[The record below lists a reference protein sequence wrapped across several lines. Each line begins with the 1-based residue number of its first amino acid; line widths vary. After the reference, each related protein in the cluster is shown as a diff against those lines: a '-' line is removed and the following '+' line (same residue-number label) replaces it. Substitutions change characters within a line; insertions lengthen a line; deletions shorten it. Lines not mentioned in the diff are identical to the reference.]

1 MIVGVDEAGR
11 GPVIG
16 PLVVASLGI
25 PESQI
30 NILEGLGVND
40 SKALTPSKRLE
51 IRNKILKYKNWKYS
65 IVEFSA
71 EQIDRAM
78 EHDTLNAI
86 EVRLFAKAIDNIG
99 SEYISKLI
107 LDACDINQERFGR
120 NVSSIIRSNS
130 KDLELISE
138 HKADSKHLIVGA
150 ASILAKVHRDLE
162 IERISKEC
170 GFNIGSGYPSDPKTK
185 EAMSLLISSDSP
197 HADLRWSWATVERA
211 WEEAGKGKLP
221 LRPRIS
227 QNTSGQSSIDSWYRQ
242 L

>member
-30 NILEGLGVND
+30 NILEELGVND
-40 SKALTPSKRLE
+40 SKALTPSRRLE

-78 EHDTLNAI
+78 EHDTLNAV

-107 LDACDINQERFGR
+107 LDACDVNQERFGR
-120 NVSSIIRSNS
+120 NVSSIIKSNS

-162 IERISKEC
+162 IERISQEC

-185 EAMSLLISSDSP
+185 EAMSWLISSDSP

-211 WEEAGKGKLP
+211 WKEAGKGKLP

-242 L
+242 M

>member
-30 NILEGLGVND
+30 NILQELGVND
-40 SKALTPSKRLE
+40 SKALSPSKRLE
-51 IRNKILKYKNWKYS
+51 IRDKILTYKNWKFS

-78 EHDTLNAI
+78 EHDTLNSI
-86 EVRLFAKAIDNIG
+86 EVRLFAKAIENIDPTQ
-99 SEYISKLI
+99 ISKLI
-107 LDACDINQERFGR
+107 LDACDVNQERFGR
-120 NVSSIIRSNS
+120 NVSARIN
-130 KDLELISE
+130 KTPKNLELISE
-138 HKADSKHLIVGA
+138 HKADSKYLIVGA

-162 IERISKEC
+162 IERISHEC
-170 GFNIGSGYPSDPKTK
+170 GFNIGSGYPSDPNTK
-185 EAMSLLISSDSP
+185 DAITSLITGELP
-197 HADLRWSWATVERA
+197 HTHLRWSWATVERA
-211 WEEAGKGKLP
+211 WKEAGKGEVP